1 MAMTIT
7 SSVGDY
13 NDMRNPGADALA
25 LEHLPDGELAELA
38 RSVRVESLRGNRG
51 ARGQAHMCE
60 VELRRRH
67 SATEARPSSER
78 LDLRPLEQRQPIRPW
93 WKLW

>member
-1 MAMTIT
+1 MTII
-7 SSVGDY
+7 SSVGDH
-13 NDMRNPGADALA
+13 NDLRTSGAEALA
-25 LEHLPDGELAELA
+25 LEQLPDGELAELA
-38 RSVRVESLRGNRG
+38 RSLRVEALRGNRK

-67 SATEARPSSER
+67 SATEARSREP
-78 LDLRPLEQRQPIRPW
+78 LDLRSLEQRQRPQAW

>member
-1 MAMTIT
+1 MAMTII

-13 NDMRNPGADALA
+13 NEMRTSGADALA

-38 RSVRVESLRGNRG
+38 RSLRVEALRGNRR

-67 SATEARPSSER
+67 SATEERPSSER
-78 LDLRPLEQRQPIRPW
+78 LDLRPLEQRQPTRPW